1 MYLLDT
7 NLVSELRKIRSGNA
21 DPNVAQWADS
31 VDAGA
36 LYLSAIAILEL
47 EIGVLR
53 IERRDVTQGAIL
65 RAWLENQV
73 LVEFNERVLP
83 IDTAVARRCAA
94 LHVPNPRS
102 ERDALV
108 AATAFVHHLTVVTR
122 NVDDFTPTGVPVI
135 NPWQPIS

>member
-21 DPNVAQWADS
+21 DPNVARWADS
-31 VDAGA
+31 VDAGV

-65 RAWLENQV
+65 RAWLEKQV
-73 LVEFNERVLP
+73 LVEFNGRVLP
-83 IDTAVARRCAA
+83 IDTAVARCCAG
-94 LHVPNPRS
+94 LHVPNPPS

>member
-21 DPNVAQWADS
+21 DPNVARWADS
-31 VDAGA
+31 VDAGV

-65 RAWLENQV
+65 RAWLEKQV
-73 LVEFNERVLP
+73 LVEFNGRVLP
-83 IDTAVARRCAA
+83 IDTAVARCCAG
-94 LHVPNPRS
+94 LHVPTPPS

>member
-31 VDAGA
+31 VDAGT
-36 LYLSAIAILEL
+36 LYLSSIAIMEL

-53 IERRDVTQGAIL
+53 IERRDVTQGAVL

-73 LVEFNERVLP
+73 LVAFDGRVLP
-83 IDTAVARRCAA
+83 IDTTVARRCAA

-108 AATAFVHHLTVVTR
+108 AATALVHHLTVATR
-122 NVDDFTPTGVPVI
+122 NVNDFTSTGVPVI
-135 NPWQPIS
+135 NPWKLGH